1 MVFLG
6 LGLGL
11 QFGFQF
17 CVRFRFGDLH
27 RYLLLLSLF
36 CDQSFKSVKIF
47 VKFIFFV
54 CWLCRFSTFRDG
66 FGL

>member
-6 LGLGL
+6 RGLNL

-17 CVRFRFGDLH
+17 CARFRFGDLH
-27 RYLLLLSLF
+27 RYLLLLSFF
-36 CDQSFKSVKIF
+36 CDQSFKSVNIF

-54 CWLCRFSTFRDG
+54 C
-66 FGL
+66 